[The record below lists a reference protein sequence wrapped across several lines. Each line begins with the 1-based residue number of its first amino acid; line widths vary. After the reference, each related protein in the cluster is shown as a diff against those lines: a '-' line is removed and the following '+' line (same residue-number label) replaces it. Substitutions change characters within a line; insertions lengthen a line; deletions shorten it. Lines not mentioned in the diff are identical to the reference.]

1 MRDYVKENIRDKCY
15 FPCREPS
22 GTMQMKASEDGT
34 LYILAFDSDYSDNIG
49 SYEVRFRVVKGKR
62 SSASR
67 AGASPA
73 AGS

>member
-1 MRDYVKENIRDKCY
+1 
-15 FPCREPS
+15 
-22 GTMQMKASEDGT
+22 MQMKASEDGT

-67 AGASPA
+67 AGASLA